1 MTDVM
6 AAKGRGRSAVMIA
19 GEQANGILS
28 PSRQPT
34 VGKDGKMEAQIKL
47 GRIFGIKIGLHYSWL
62 IIALLIAFS
71 LTGQFG
77 EAHPGWGRGV
87 IWGMAIITAML
98 FFAAIVAHELSHAL
112 VAKRRGLP
120 VRSITLFAL
129 GGVAQLEKDAEDA
142 TTEFLV
148 SIAGPIASAV
158 IGFVCLLLAWVL
170 GWTMVIEPTTPLVAM
185 LVWLGYINIGLAI
198 FNLIPGFPMDGGRVL
213 RAIIWWRTGSAQRA
227 TRAASLTG
235 QVVAFA
241 FIVFGIYRFFWGAG
255 FSGMWMAFI
264 GWFLLNAAKAAYA
277 QNELTER
284 LRGVR
289 VGDLMTRDC
298 TVVDGNT
305 NLQTFVHDYLLPT
318 GKRCFLVAEQ
328 GEATG
333 LITPNEVKSIAQAR
347 WPYTTV
353 YDVMRPLERLRTVTP
368 ETPVS
373 EALEIIG
380 REDINQLPA
389 LVNGRLEGMIS
400 RDQIQRY
407 LLTRAELKM

>member
-1 MTDVM
+1 MINV
-6 AAKGRGRSAVMIA
+6 AAASGRARSAVMIA
-19 GEQANGILS
+19 GEPANGILS

-34 VGKDGKMEAQIKL
+34 VDKDGKMEAQIKL
-47 GRIFGIKIGLHYSWL
+47 GRIFGIEIGLHYSWL
-62 IIALLIAFS
+62 IIAWLIAFS

-77 EAHPGWGRGV
+77 EAHPTWGRGV
-87 IWGMAIITAML
+87 IWGMAITTAML

-112 VAKRRGLP
+112 VARRRGLP

-129 GGVAQLEKDAEDA
+129 GGVAQLEKEAEDA
-142 TTEFLV
+142 KTEFLV
-148 SIAGPIASAV
+148 SIVGPIASAV

-170 GWTMVIEPTTPLVAM
+170 GWTTITEPTTPIVAM
-185 LVWLGYINIGLAI
+185 MVWLGYINIGLAI

-235 QVVAFA
+235 QIVAFA
-241 FIVFGIYRFFWGAG
+241 FILFGIFRFLGGAG
-255 FSGMWMAFI
+255 FSGLWMAFI

-277 QNELTER
+277 QQEVTER

-305 NLQTFVHDYLLPT
+305 NLQTFVDDYLLHT
-318 GKRCFLVAEQ
+318 GRRCFLVAEQ

-333 LITPNEVKSIAQAR
+333 MITPNEVKGIAQAR

-368 ETPVS
+368 ETPIS

-380 REDINQLPA
+380 REDSNQLVA
-389 LVNGRLEGMIS
+389 LANGRLEGMIS
-400 RDQIQRY
+400 RDQILRY